1 MMMPMRESP
10 CPSGVHVLPNT
21 LLNCISWW
29 KSCLFLLSGLLILPS
44 SAIAAEEFDSF
55 GLVTVL
61 PADPGDHWVWFAG
74 GGRAS
79 LMDAGSAKY
88 LGNIAVGGQALPAFS
103 PDGRF
108 IYMPETFWTRG
119 TRGTRTDIV
128 TVFDASTLLPV
139 DEIAI
144 PAKRVQML
152 SPIGAVELTDDGRF
166 LAVYNL
172 TPATSLSIIDMT
184 ARSLTGEYD
193 IPGCSLV
200 YGAGDRR
207 FVSLCSNGAVLT
219 LSIDD
224 EGRELSK
231 VRQEGFLDP
240 ELDPVTERAVRY
252 HDEWLFVSYAGIIH
266 PLDIGDDETA
276 FNQRWSLFTPED
288 RAESWHI
295 AGTQHL
301 AVDRGTGEL
310 FALVHQIESQDE
322 PISHDGTEVW
332 VYDIAEQR
340 RTRRIPLQYP
350 ATEVDASAG
359 GYKAIEITSGEQPLL
374 LASRAGSGP
383 GPGGGAPEVLVFL
396 ARDGSFKDTIKSP
409 PPGALFVPRSG
420 R

>member
-1 MMMPMRESP
+1 MMPMRESP
-10 CPSGVHVLPNT
+10 FPSGVHVLPST
-21 LLNCISWW
+21 LLNCTSWW
-29 KSCLFLLSGLLILPS
+29 THCLVLLSGLLMLPS

-61 PADPGDHWVWFAG
+61 PAEPGDHWVWFAG

-79 LMDAGSAKY
+79 LMDAGSAGY
-88 LGNIAVGGQALPAFS
+88 LGNVAVGGQALPAFS

-108 IYMPETFWTRG
+108 IYMPETFWSRG

-128 TVFDASTLLPV
+128 TMFDASTLLPV

-144 PAKRVQML
+144 PAKRAQML
-152 SPIGAVELTDDGRF
+152 SPIGAVDITDDGKF

-172 TPATSLSIIDMT
+172 TPATSLSIIDT
-184 ARSLTGEYD
+184 AARSLAGEYD

-200 YGAGDRR
+200 YAAGDRR

-252 HDEWLFVSYAGIIH
+252 RDEWLFVSYAGMIH
-266 PLDIGDDETA
+266 SLDIGANETA
-276 FNQRWSLFTPED
+276 FNERWSLFTPED
-288 RAESWHI
+288 RADNWHI
-295 AGTQHL
+295 AGSQHL
-301 AVDRGTGEL
+301 ALDRGNGEL
-310 FALVHQIESQDE
+310 FALVHQISSQDE
-322 PISHDGTEVW
+322 PLSHDGTEVW

-340 RTRRIPLQYP
+340 RTRRILLQDP
-350 ATEVDASAG
+350 EAGGDTPAG
-359 GYKAIEITSGEQPLL
+359 GYKAIMITSGEQPLL
-374 LASRAGSGP
+374 LASRAGGGP
-383 GPGGGAPEVLVFL
+383 GPGGGAPEVLVFH
-396 ARDGSFKDTIKSP
+396 ARDGSFLHTIKSP
-409 PPGALFVPRSG
+409 PAGALFVPRSD